1 MLKIASNN
9 KNLIVSKD
17 NEPDKPFFWF
27 GDTAWLLLQKLNM
40 TEIKNYFINRSKK
53 HFNVIQAVL
62 VHNLNFENPDIA
74 VTDGKDFSHLNP
86 NHEYWDKAEA
96 VVQMAEKYGLYMG
109 LLPVW
114 GSMVKKGY
122 LTEDNVRS
130 YGEFLA
136 ERFGKYSNIVW
147 ILGGDIRGYVGFEI
161 WNILGST
168 LKELCP
174 DKLITFHPFGRTSS
188 AIWFNDQ
195 SWLDFNMFQSG
206 HRRYDQASL
215 GEWDDNKESEDF
227 FAEDNWKYVRRDTA
241 RTPKKPILDGEPS
254 YENIPQGL
262 HDFTQ
267 PVWLAKDVRRYA
279 YWSVF
284 EGACGHSYGNNSIF
298 QFYSKGPERG
308 GYNAYKDW
316 RDEMDAPGAAHLG
329 HMYELI
335 TGFDYTNG
343 SHNDK
348 LTDNDGFVKHDRI
361 TAYTGKDY
369 ALIYN
374 YTGREFKLSLSA
386 LDFAP
391 TTYKWFD
398 PTNGNVS
405 EFTPEPGETIVPP
418 KNSNGETDMVLII
431 C

>member
-1 MLKIASNN
+1 MIKISSNN
-9 KNLIVSKD
+9 KNLIILEENGV
-17 NEPDKPFFWF
+17 EKPFFWF
-27 GDTAWLLLQKLNM
+27 GDTAWLLLQKVSM
-40 TEIKNYFINRSKK
+40 DEIEKYFINRSEK
-53 HFNVIQAVL
+53 HFNVIQSVL
-62 VHNLNFENPDIA
+62 VHNLNFENPDIM
-74 VTDGKDFSHLNP
+74 VTNGLDFSNLDKTHK
-86 NHEYWDKAEA
+86 YWDKAEA
-96 VVQMAEKYGLYMG
+96 VVQMANKHGIHMG

-122 LTEDNVRS
+122 LTVDNARS

-147 ILGGDIRGYVGFEI
+147 ILGGDIRGFVGYEI
-161 WNILGST
+161 WNILGNT

-188 AIWFNDQ
+188 ALWFNDRN
-195 SWLDFNMFQSG
+195 WLDFNMFQSG

-215 GEWDDNKESEDF
+215 GEWDDNSESEDF

-241 RTPKKPILDGEPS
+241 LTPRKPILDGEPS

-284 EGACGHSYGNNSIF
+284 EGACGHTYGNNSIF
-298 QFYSKGPERG
+298 QFYSKSSERG
-308 GYNAYKDW
+308 GYNAYLDW
-316 RDEMDAPGAAHLG
+316 RDEMDAPGAAHLKY
-329 HMYELI
+329 MYELI
-335 TGFDYTNG
+335 TGLDFANG
-343 SHNDK
+343 CHNDE
-348 LTDNDGFVKHDRI
+348 LVNNNGFVKYNRI
-361 TAYTGKDY
+361 TAFSGRNY

-374 YTGREFKLSLSA
+374 YTGREFKINPSA
-386 LDFAP
+386 LDFEP
-391 TTYKWFD
+391 TSYKWFD
-398 PTNGNVS
+398 PTDGS
-405 EFTPEPGETIVPP
+405 ITEFAYNQAEFFIPP

-431 C
+431 Y